1 MIATEEGRVPGAFPN
16 ASADVASEGSDD
28 EVGRRSPPPPYDG
41 QTSLDCRRY
50 PSTTIANAPSPPP
63 SSSYQIP
70 ASPPSRQLDTH
81 RDTSALVSPP
91 SPSDDVAGRFDTPE
105 PPTEA
110 QRLWDLWA
118 SRGVGL
124 GERVVRMRAFERGV
138 LVLDEEDQ
146 EREPLQP
153 ADGRE
158 TRGPP
163 TKPLGSSTRVELSE
177 TVPWSP
183 ERTDQPAFPQEAVPS
198 PIPTPTERSS
208 TNLEAVPPPSDSSQ
222 AASQGLAPES
232 LNSPRSPLRTSVVSA
247 FPVTT
252 TPTPAPQASI
262 PSTPSPSRIPRL
274 VRPARVPALTVTTTP
289 RRPVAGGEP
298 KSPVRRAAASGPTTS
313 PGSSTSPRRLG
324 PPPSVLDLLQC
335 DQLDSDRTQPLSSAG
350 ARRRPFPERC
360 LPRRS
365 FLPFPGP
372 PRR

>member
-1 MIATEEGRVPGAFPN
+1 MIATEEGRVPGAFPS
-16 ASADVASEGSDD
+16 ASADVASEGRD
-28 EVGRRSPPPPYDG
+28 EVGWRSPPPPYDG
-41 QTSLDCRRY
+41 QTPLHYRRY
-50 PSTTIANAPSPPP
+50 PLTTLANAPSPPP
-63 SSSYQIP
+63 SSTHQIP
-70 ASPPSRQLDTH
+70 TSPPSRQLDTH
-81 RDTSALVSPP
+81 RDTSAPVSPP
-91 SPSDDVAGRFDTPE
+91 SPCDDVAGRFDTPE

-110 QRLWDLWA
+110 QSLWDLWA

-146 EREPLQP
+146 EREPLRP
-153 ADGRE
+153 ANGRE

-163 TKPLGSSTRVELSE
+163 TNPSESSTGVEPLE
-177 TVPWSP
+177 TVPRSP
-183 ERTDQPAFPQEAVPS
+183 ERTDQPALPQEAVPS
-198 PIPTPTERSS
+198 PIPIPTGPSS

-222 AASQGLAPES
+222 AAFQALAPES
-232 LNSPRSPLRTSVVSA
+232 LNPPRSPPRTSVVPA
-247 FPVTT
+247 LPVTA
-252 TPTPAPQASI
+252 TPTPAPQAST

-274 VRPARVPALTVTTTP
+274 VRPARVPALTVATTP

-298 KSPVRRAAASGPTTS
+298 RSPVSRAAASGTTTS
-313 PGSSTSPRRLG
+313 LGSSTSPRRLG
-324 PPPSVLDLLQC
+324 PPPSVLDLFQC

-350 ARRRPFPERC
+350 ARRRPFLERC